1 MRCSDVATEEI
12 VKYIVRYEENKAR
25 RRESD
30 RTRPT
35 PHGHGLDASGRIH
48 WVHVWVVGS
57 IYAMSACERGSVL
70 C

>member
-12 VKYIVRYEENKAR
+12 VKYIVRYEENKAEGVSHR
-25 RRESD
+25 
-30 RTRPT
+30 T